1 MINVFLVDD
10 HEIVREG
17 FKKLVKDIN
26 DINITGEAR
35 SSEEVLQRLDSI
47 ACDVMLVDLYL
58 PGKNGY
64 QLLVD
69 LQKLRP
75 EIKAII
81 MSINPE
87 QKSALR
93 AYKLGAAGYLCKDS
107 AINEIISAIRKTH
120 TTGRYISP
128 EYAEALAFKS
138 IFSEQDELQKLS
150 DLETNILIMLYKGM
164 DIKDIAAKTKL
175 SIVSVFTYR
184 KKIFENLKL
193 NSNLDMIHYVKENII
208 MG

>member
-1 MINVFLVDD
+1 MINIFLVDD

-17 FKKLVKDIN
+17 LKKLMKEFN
-26 DINITGEAR
+26 DINIVGEAS
-35 SSEEVLQRLDSI
+35 SSEEVLSKLTSI

-64 QLLVD
+64 QLIVE

-75 EIKAII
+75 EIKTII

-107 AINEIISAIRKTH
+107 SVNEIITAIRKTYSN
-120 TTGRYISP
+120 GRYINP

-138 IFSEQDELQKLS
+138 IYSEQDELQKLS
-150 DLETNILIMLYKGM
+150 DLETNILIMLYKGL
-164 DIKDIAAKTKL
+164 DIKDIAAKTGL

-193 NSNLDMIHYVKENII
+193 NNNLDMIHFVKENII

>member
-1 MINVFLVDD
+1 MINIFLVDD
-10 HEIVREG
+10 HEIVREV
-17 FKKLVKDIN
+17 FKKLLKVFK
-26 DINITGEAR
+26 DINITGEAA
-35 SSEEVLQRLDSI
+35 SSEEVLSKINSI

-64 QLLVD
+64 QLIVD
-69 LQKLRP
+69 LQKIRP
-75 EIKAII
+75 EIKIII
-81 MSINPE
+81 MSINSE

-93 AYKLGAAGYLCKDS
+93 AYKLGASGYLCKDS
-107 AINEIISAIRKTH
+107 SINEIINAIRKTYSS
-120 TTGRYISP
+120 GRYISP

-138 IFSEQDELQKLS
+138 IYSEPDELQKLS
-150 DLETNILIMLYKGM
+150 DLETNILIMLYKGL
-164 DIKDIAAKTKL
+164 DIKDIAVKTGL

-193 NSNLDMIHYVKENII
+193 SNNLDMIHFVKENII

>member
-17 FKKLVKDIN
+17 FKKLIKEIS
-26 DINITGEAR
+26 DINITGEAK
-35 SSEEVLQRLDSI
+35 SSEEVLENIDNI

-64 QLLVD
+64 QLLIE
-69 LQKLRP
+69 LNKLRP

-87 QKSALR
+87 QKSAMR

-107 AINEIISAIRKTH
+107 TISEIIGAIRKTY
-120 TTGRYISP
+120 TNGRYISQ
-128 EYAEALAFKS
+128 EYAENLAFKTIYS
-138 IFSEQDELQKLS
+138 DQDELQKLS
-150 DLETNILIMLYKGM
+150 DLETNILIMLYKGL
-164 DIKDIAAKTKL
+164 DIKEISSKTGL

-193 NSNLDMIHYVKENII
+193 NTNLDMIHFVKENII

>member
-1 MINVFLVDD
+1 MINIFLVDD

-17 FKKLVKDIN
+17 FKKLIREFS
-26 DINITGEAR
+26 DINITGEAKTA
-35 SSEEVLQRLDSI
+35 EEVLDSLVSI
-47 ACDVMLVDLYL
+47 ACDIMLVDLYL

-69 LQKLRP
+69 LQKERP
-75 EIKAII
+75 EIKVII

-87 QKSALR
+87 ERSALR
-93 AYKLGAAGYLCKDS
+93 AYKLGASGYLCKDAS
-107 AINEIISAIRKTH
+107 INEIINAIRKTH
-120 TTGRYISP
+120 DTGRYISP
-128 EYAEALAFKS
+128 EYAELLAFKT
-138 IFSEQDELQKLS
+138 IYSEQDELQKLS
-150 DLETNILIMLYKGM
+150 DLETNILIMLYKGLE
-164 DIKDIAAKTKL
+164 IKEIARKTGL

-193 NSNLDMIHYVKENII
+193 NTNLDMIHYVKENII

>member
-17 FKKLVKDIN
+17 FKKLVKEIN
-26 DINITGEAR
+26 DINITGEAK

-107 AINEIISAIRKTH
+107 AISEIISAIRKTY
-120 TTGRYISP
+120 TNGRYISP
-128 EYAEALAFKS
+128 EYAEALAFRT
-138 IFSEQDELQKLS
+138 IFSEPDDLQKLS

-164 DIKDIAAKTKL
+164 DIKDISVKTKL
-175 SIVSVFTYR
+175 SVVSVFTYR

>member
-1 MINVFLVDD
+1 MINIFLVDD

-17 FKKLVKDIN
+17 FKKLIKEFN
-26 DINITGEAR
+26 DINVTGEAK
-35 SSEEVLQRLDSI
+35 SSEEVLANLSNI

-64 QLLVD
+64 QLIVE

-75 EIKAII
+75 EIKSII

-93 AYKLGAAGYLCKDS
+93 AYKLGASGYLCKDS
-107 AINEIISAIRKTH
+107 SISEIISAIRKTYS
-120 TTGRYISP
+120 TGRYISP

-138 IFSEQDELQKLS
+138 IYSEQDELQKLS
-150 DLETNILIMLYKGM
+150 DLETNILIMLYKGL
-164 DIKDIAAKTKL
+164 DIKDIALKTGL

-193 NSNLDMIHYVKENII
+193 NNNLDMIHFVKENII

>member
-1 MINVFLVDD
+1 MINIFLVDD

-17 FKKLVKDIN
+17 FKKLIREYN
-26 DINITGEAR
+26 DINITGEACNA
-35 SSEEVLQRLDSI
+35 EDVLNNIDKI
-47 ACDVMLVDLYL
+47 ACDVMLIDLYL
-58 PGKNGY
+58 PRKNGY
-64 QLLVD
+64 QLLVE

-75 EIKAII
+75 EIKAIV

-93 AYKLGAAGYLCKDS
+93 AYKFGASGYLCKDAS
-107 AINEIISAIRKTH
+107 ISEIITAIRKTY
-120 TTGRYISP
+120 TNGRYISP
-128 EYAEALAFKS
+128 EYAEMLAFKS
-138 IFSEQDELQKLS
+138 IYSEQDELQKLS
-150 DLETNILIMLYKGM
+150 DLETNILIMLYKGI
-164 DIKDIAAKTKL
+164 DIKDIAAKTGL

-193 NSNLDMIHYVKENII
+193 SSNLDMIHYVKENII

>member
-17 FKKLVKDIN
+17 FKKLVKEHN
-26 DINITGEAR
+26 DINIAGEAK
-35 SSEEVLQRLDSI
+35 SAEEVIERMPKI
-47 ACDVMLVDLYL
+47 ACDVMLIDLYL
-58 PGKNGY
+58 PNKNGY
-64 QLLVD
+64 QLLVE
-69 LQKLRP
+69 LKKQHP

-107 AINEIISAIRKTH
+107 SIQEIIKAIHKTH
-120 TTGRYISP
+120 ENGRYISP
-128 EYAEALAFKS
+128 EYAELLAFQTIYS
-138 IFSEQDELQKLS
+138 NQDEVEKLT
-150 DLETNILIMLYKGM
+150 DIETNILIMLYKGLE
-164 DIKDIAAKTKL
+164 IREIAKKTNL
-175 SIVSVFTYR
+175 SVVSVFNYR

-193 NSNLDMIHYVKENII
+193 QNNLDMIHFVKENII
-208 MG
+208 LG

>member
-17 FKKLVKDIN
+17 FKKLIKEIS
-26 DINITGEAR
+26 DINITGEAK
-35 SSEEVLQRLDSI
+35 SSEEVLENIDKI

-64 QLLVD
+64 QLLIE
-69 LQKLRP
+69 LKKLRP

-87 QKSALR
+87 QKSAMR

-107 AINEIISAIRKTH
+107 TINEIITAIRKTH
-120 TTGRYISP
+120 TNGRYISP
-128 EYAEALAFKS
+128 EYAENLAFKTIYS
-138 IFSEQDELQKLS
+138 DQDELQKLS
-150 DLETNILIMLYKGM
+150 DLETNILIMLYKGL
-164 DIKDIAAKTKL
+164 DIKDISVKTGL

-193 NSNLDMIHYVKENII
+193 NTNLDMIHFVKENII